1 MTIIISAAPARIALT
16 GRAIIWALNSEV
28 SWILAL
34 GVGLT
39 FVSRYGDAGVIWNG
53 LSGCDPQ
60 TSPVV
65 VEAHV
70 VERRLDPVSVVPTHV
85 IGKLG
90 LQPRRRPLALSK
102 WYCR

>member
-39 FVSRYGDAGVIWNG
+39 VVSRYGDAGRHLERSVR
-53 LSGCDPQ
+53 LR
-60 TSPVV
+60 SP
-65 VEAHV
+65 
-70 VERRLDPVSVVPTHV
+70 DFSC
-85 IGKLG
+85 
-90 LQPRRRPLALSK
+90 S
-102 WYCR
+102 C